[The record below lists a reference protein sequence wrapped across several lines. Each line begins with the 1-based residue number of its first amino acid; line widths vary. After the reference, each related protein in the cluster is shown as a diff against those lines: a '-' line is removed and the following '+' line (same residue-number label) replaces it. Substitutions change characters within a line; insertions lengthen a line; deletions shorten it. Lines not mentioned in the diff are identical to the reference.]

1 MQEHQEYTVAEWA
14 RFLQVSK
21 SGYYRWLGA
30 MEEAIQRDKAEKQQ
44 IRRIWEEGKGT
55 YGPDRICGI
64 IRQRGGHMG
73 REKVARHM
81 EELGLSSCHNRHRN
95 RSLTNSKKARG
106 DGYSNLMR
114 KETPL
119 VPRMAVASDITYLRS
134 GEGFEYL
141 CIVKDVVSGEIL
153 GKHSAAR
160 MTKDLVIKAFLSMMG
175 RYRFEAGCI
184 FHSDRGSQY
193 TSKAFQSLVK
203 QYGFRQSFSR
213 VGMPG
218 DNAWSESFFATMKKE
233 RFHWRHYDTREQV
246 RTATFEYIEVFYNCR
261 RAQKRLGYVSPR
273 DYYESLQNRPLSL
286 VA

>member
-1 MQEHQEYTVAEWA
+1 MKEHPEYTVAEWA
-14 RFLQVSK
+14 MFLQVSR

-30 MEEAIQRDKAEKQQ
+30 FEETDRKDKAEKEEV
-44 IRRIWEEGKGT
+44 RKIWEEGEGT

-64 IRQRGGHMG
+64 IRKRGGHMG
-73 REKVARHM
+73 REKAARHM
-81 EELGLSSCHNRHRN
+81 EEMGLTSCHNQHRN

-106 DGYSNLMR
+106 EGFENLMR

-119 VPRMAVASDITYLRS
+119 MPRVAVASDITYLRS

-141 CIVKDVVSGEIL
+141 CIIKDIVSGEIL
-153 GKHSAAR
+153 GSHAAAR
-160 MTKDLVIKAFLSMMG
+160 MTKELVIKAFTSMLG
-175 RYRFEAGCI
+175 RYRLEEGCI

-193 TSKAFQSLVK
+193 TSKAFQALVK
-203 QYGFRQSFSR
+203 QCGFRQSFSR

-233 RFHWRHYDTREQV
+233 RFHWWYYETREQV
-246 RTATFEYIEVFYNCR
+246 RAAAFEYIEVFYNNR
-261 RAQKRLGYVSPR
+261 RVQKRLGYLSPR
-273 DYYESLQNRPLSL
+273 DYYQSLQSRSLSL

>member
-1 MQEHQEYTVAEWA
+1 MKEHPEYTVAEWA
-14 RFLQVSK
+14 MFLQVSR
-21 SGYYRWLGA
+21 SGYYRWLNA
-30 MEEAIQRDKAEKQQ
+30 IEEADRKDKAEKEE
-44 IRRIWEEGKGT
+44 IRKIWKEGEGT

-73 REKVARHM
+73 RKKAARHM
-81 EELGLSSCHNRHRN
+81 EEMGLTSCHNQHRS

-106 DGYSNLMR
+106 EEFENLMR

-119 VPRMAVASDITYLRS
+119 MPRVAVASDITYLRS

-141 CIVKDVVSGEIL
+141 CIIKDIVSGEIL
-153 GKHSAAR
+153 GSHSAAR
-160 MTKDLVIKAFLSMMG
+160 MTKELVIKAFTSMLG
-175 RYRFEAGCI
+175 RHRLEEGCI

-193 TSKAFQSLVK
+193 TSKAFQALVK
-203 QYGFRQSFSR
+203 QCGFRQSFSR

-233 RFHWRHYDTREQV
+233 RFHWWHYDTREQV
-246 RTATFEYIEVFYNCR
+246 RAAAFEYIEVFYNSR
-261 RAQKRLGYVSPR
+261 RVQKRLGYLSPR
-273 DYYESLQNRPLSL
+273 DYYQSLQSRPLSL